1 MRINEIRIESWID
14 LLSVF
19 ESLTIHKDRHIWYLR
34 GQANCEWSPTP
45 SLCRHFK
52 DSPIS
57 KNKAYG
63 IEMSALRTFQS
74 QAHLHVRND
83 ILSTIS
89 SIPSWWMLMQ
99 HYSCPTRLL
108 DWTSSPFVATYFAV
122 EQEIDVD
129 GAIWFFAGPILDTLM
144 TKKYGKMRDF
154 LDKII
159 ESEHAV
165 PAVYPIEGTFH
176 TERSAAQQALFT
188 ICCDAQGDHGEIIAD
203 TLALSYKGDGNLL
216 YQFTKLIIPAEL
228 KYEFLSRLYTMNITA
243 KTLFQGAD
251 GIGRSVAEIIRLRIW
266 SGN

>member
-1 MRINEIRIESWID
+1 MKINEIRIESWVH
-14 LLSVF
+14 LLSFF
-19 ESLTIHKDRHIWYLR
+19 EALAIHKDRDLWYLR
-34 GQANCEWSPTP
+34 GQANCEWSPTS

-52 DSPIS
+52 DNSINS
-57 KNKAYG
+57 NKAYG
-63 IEMSALRTFQS
+63 IEMTALRTFQS
-74 QAHLHVRND
+74 QAHLHISSE
-83 ILSTIS
+83 ILSTVS

-122 EQEIDVD
+122 EQLINVD
-129 GAIWFFAGPILDTLM
+129 GAIWFFAGPILDTVM
-144 TKKYGKMRDF
+144 TKKYGKIRDY

-159 ESEHAV
+159 EPEHAIS
-165 PAVYPIEGTFH
+165 AVYPVLGTFH

-188 ICCDAQGDHGEIIAD
+188 LCCDVQGDHGEIIAD
-203 TLALSYKGDGNLL
+203 TLASHYNGDENLL

-243 KTLFQGAD
+243 KTLFPGAD
-251 GIGRSVAEIIRLRIW
+251 GIGRSVSEIIRLRIW